1 MANDHRGRF
10 IADPFINTRNAMIA
24 QQEMLAQRNA
34 GLQGLNYNPEESTYD
49 EAFGPS
55 DRTRFM
61 GRKGGVADGMS
72 GFSDFA
78 DEQTN
83 VEDRR
88 VKGEN

>member
-1 MANDHRGRF
+1 MAQNHRGQY
-10 IADPFINTRNAMIA
+10 IADPYINTRNAMIA

-34 GLQGLNYNPEESTYD
+34 GLQGLNYNPEEAGYD
-49 EAFGPS
+49 EAYGPA
-55 DRTRFM
+55 DRKKVM
-61 GRKGGVADGMS
+61 NRKGGVADGMS
-72 GFSDFA
+72 GYSDFS